1 MKISNMKNKK
11 NATYICQK
19 EFCDNKYEKRKFK
32 LYKKVRDIVILQED
46 LEELLI
52 AFVIYVIKY
61 LKRIL

>member
-19 EFCDNKYEKRKFK
+19 DFCDNKYEKRKFK

-52 AFVIYVIKY
+52 AFVI
-61 LKRIL
+61 